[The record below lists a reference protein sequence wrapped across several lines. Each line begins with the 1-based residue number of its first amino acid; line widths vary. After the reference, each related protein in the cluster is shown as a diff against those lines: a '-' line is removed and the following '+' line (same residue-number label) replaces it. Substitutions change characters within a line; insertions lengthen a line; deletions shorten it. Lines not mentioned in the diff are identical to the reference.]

1 MELREINTFLVA
13 AEKMNFSKAAKQLG
27 YTQAAVTI
35 QIKQLE
41 KDLGVFLFDRI
52 GRSIYL
58 TDKGSEFLTY
68 ARKILFYTE
77 EAKAGLKNEKL
88 YSGVIRIG
96 TSESILSTSFP
107 RIIKKFHQM
116 HPDMRICIK
125 TGARDFIF
133 DLMIHNELDL
143 AYIIDKNVI
152 DHEWIGKSIQED
164 KVYFVASPKN
174 YLTQKGEVSIEEILA
189 EELIMT
195 ECNAG
200 YSYELSQQLAK
211 KGLYFRPYLEIGST
225 DLIRHFVV
233 GNKGVSYLPLFIIEK
248 EIKKGTIV
256 PIRIPEF
263 EVSVYR
269 QLFWHKDKYITKPMS
284 DFLELVRNS
293 TFA

>member
-52 GRSIYL
+52 GRSVYL
-58 TDKGSEFLTY
+58 TDKGNEFLTY

-77 EAKAGLKNEKL
+77 AGLKNEKL

-116 HPDMRICIK
+116 HPDMHICIK

-143 AYIIDKNVI
+143 AYIIDQNII

-174 YLTQKGEVSIEEILA
+174 YLTQKRGVSIDEILA
-189 EELIMT
+189 QELIMT
-195 ECNAG
+195 ECNVG

-211 KGLYFRPYLEIGST
+211 KGLCFHPYLEIGNT
-225 DLIRHFVV
+225 DLIRSLVV
-233 GNKGVSYLPLFIIEK
+233 ENKGVSYLPLFIIEK
-248 EIKKGTIV
+248 EIKKGSIV